1 METKQK
7 KERTL
12 KDFIE
17 ILLPKLW
24 LIALVAI
31 VFAMTVFTYCYTRVD
46 TYTSSARFLV
56 TYEGQEA
63 GTMLYEPDI
72 VEGDINV
79 FAQIVKGDDFCNDV
93 VLAVNADPHCAQDI
107 DKAQFQSMFNFS
119 AGNRDQTFS
128 FSIVHTDPN
137 EAYNIANVVK
147 EILLQEI
154 DTNKESK
161 SNQTVKTIS
170 EPQLRTVPN
179 SKNSARNA
187 IIAFAAGAIATACV
201 VLVVA
206 LSDVTIRDKKKIEDN
221 FNIPVLGVI
230 PYHDISVSTSSSDAY
245 GGQNKN
251 VV

>member
-17 ILLPKLW
+17 VLLPKLW

-31 VFAMTVFTYCYTRVD
+31 VCSMAVFTYCYTRVD

-56 TYEGQEA
+56 TYEGEES

-79 FAQIVKGDDFCNDV
+79 FAQIVRGDDFCNDV

-119 AGNRDQTFS
+119 AGNLDQTFS
-128 FSIVHTDPN
+128 FSITHTNRN

-147 EILLQEI
+147 TVLLQEI

-161 SNQTVKTIS
+161 SNQVVKTIS
-170 EPQLRTVPN
+170 EPQLPVGPN
-179 SKNSARNA
+179 SKNSERNA
-187 IIAFAAGAIATACV
+187 IIAFAVGAIAMACII
-201 VLVVA
+201 LVIA
-206 LSDVTIRDKKKIEDN
+206 FSDVTIRDKKKIEDN

-230 PYHDISVSTSSSDAY
+230 PYHDINSSTSSSDAY
-245 GGQNKN
+245 GGQNKD